1 VNALRAAWYR
11 LTVTLRRRWAGY
23 LGLVLI
29 TGLTGGVALGAA
41 AAARRTESS
50 FPVFL
55 ASSNPSDLTVQY
67 SQASAT
73 AGVPPFARVVA
84 GLPRVRHTESAF
96 EPVGDVLGPDG
107 APLAASIAA
116 SLTVAYVASVD
127 GLYFDQDRVGVLA
140 GRMANPASRDE
151 IMMNARAASLLGLRV
166 GELVPIGFYTDAQAG
181 SPGYGTAR
189 VRPVVRI
196 EARITGLVEFND
208 ELVQDDADRRQGDLL
223 FTPALTKTLL
233 AAGTSSGISW
243 YGLKLDGGAG
253 SVPAVE
259 READGRLGT
268 GGAAWFTVTSAD
280 EAQVQSTI
288 EPDWIALTAFAV
300 IALAVTLLVG
310 AQAIARQI
318 RAGDTDRMVLRA
330 LGAGPAMVAADSLL
344 GPLGTVAAGAVL
356 AVAVAVAFSPVA
368 PIGPVRPVYPAPGVA
383 FDWTVL
389 GGGFLLLTCV
399 FGTVAVVLTTRAATR
414 RAAWTASASAAV
426 PARSSAAGRLAVAT
440 GLPAMAVAGLQFAFD
455 SGADRGRRAV
465 PARSALSAAVLAVV
479 IVMVT
484 LTFGASLS
492 ALVSHPAL
500 YGWNWSYALAS
511 NQGPE
516 AVPGQQVD
524 SALRAAPGVAAWAKV
539 SMVTADLNG
548 QAVPMLL
555 GDPGAAVAPPIL
567 SGHPVTGENQVVLGP
582 ATLAALHQQVG
593 GTVSFTLAGPGLR
606 LQAPLTIVG
615 TATMPTVGLSD
626 VLHTSMGTG
635 ALASAQLLGPAA
647 ASCGGPPGV
656 AFVRLRPDVSAAAGL
671 AAMQRVTASV
681 NRELATISQANPCHG
696 DVLGVLPAQHPAQI
710 ANYAALSAAPSLL
723 AAGLA
728 AGAVTALFL
737 TLFASVRRRRRDLAV
752 LKTIGFTRRQLAATV
767 AWQATV
773 AAIVGSA
780 VGIPL
785 GITLGRW
792 LWTEFAR
799 QIYAVPQPAVPVISV
814 VLLPLC
820 AVALVNL
827 VAALPGRSA
836 ARTPAA
842 LALRAE

>member
-1 VNALRAAWYR
+1 MNVLRPAWYR

-23 LGLVLI
+23 LGLVLVI
-29 TGLTGGVALGAA
+29 GLTGGVALGAA

-55 ASSNPSDLTVQY
+55 ASTSPSDLTVQY
-67 SQASAT
+67 QASAP
-73 AGVPPFARVVA
+73 AGLPPFARVVA
-84 GLPRVRHTESAF
+84 GLPLVRHAESAV
-96 EPVGDVLGPDG
+96 ESVADVLGPDG
-107 APLAASIAA
+107 APLPASIAA
-116 SLTVAYVASVD
+116 SLTVASVASVD

-151 IMMNARAASLLGLRV
+151 IMMNARAASLLGLHV
-166 GELVPIGFYTDAQAG
+166 GELVPLGFYTDAQAG

-208 ELVQDDADRRQGDLL
+208 ELVQDDADRPQGDLL

-259 READGRLGT
+259 READARLGA
-268 GGAAWFTVTSAD
+268 GGAAWFTVASAD
-280 EAQVQSTI
+280 EAQVQSSM
-288 EPDWIALTAFAV
+288 EPDWIALAAFAV

-310 AQAIARQI
+310 AQAIARQV
-318 RAGDTDRMVLRA
+318 RAGDADRMVLRA

-344 GPLGTVAAGAVL
+344 GLLGAVTAGALL

-383 FDWTVL
+383 FDWAVL
-389 GGGFLLLTCV
+389 GGGSLLLAGV
-399 FGTVAVVLTTRAATR
+399 FGAVAVILAARAAR
-414 RAAWTASASAAV
+414 RGRDPAWTASPAV
-426 PARSSAAGRLAVAT
+426 PARGSAAGRLAVAS
-440 GLPAMAVAGLQFAFD
+440 GLPAAAVAGFQFAFD
-455 SGADRGRRAV
+455 SGAGRGRRAV
-465 PARSALSAAVLAVV
+465 PARSALSAAVLAVI
-479 IVMVT
+479 IVMTT

-492 ALVSHPAL
+492 ALVSRPAL

-524 SALRAAPGVAAWAKV
+524 GELRAVPGVAAWATV
-539 SMVTADLNG
+539 SYATADLDG
-548 QAVPMLL
+548 QAVPVLF
-555 GDPGAAVAPPIL
+555 GDPNATVAPPIL
-567 SGHPVTGENQVVLGP
+567 SGGPVTGRNQVVLGP
-582 ATLAALHQQVG
+582 ATLAALHQHVG

-606 LQAPLTIVG
+606 LQDPLTIVG
-615 TATMPTVGLSD
+615 TATMPTVGQSN

-647 ASCGGPPGV
+647 ASCAGPPGMT
-656 AFVRLRPDVSAAAGL
+656 FVRLRPGVSAAAGL
-671 AAMQRVTASV
+671 AAMRRVTAGV
-681 NRELATISQANPCHG
+681 NRELAAVSAASPCHG
-696 DVLGVLPAQHPAQI
+696 DVLGVLPVQHPAQI
-710 ANYAALSAAPSLL
+710 ANYTALSAAPSLL

-728 AGAVTALFL
+728 GGAVAALLL

-785 GITLGRW
+785 GIALGRW
-792 LWTEFAR
+792 LWTAFAR
-799 QIYAVPQPAVPVISV
+799 QIYAVPQPAVPVLSV
-814 VLLPLC
+814 VLVPVC

-827 VAALPGRSA
+827 AAAFPARSA